1 MQHPDEGTI
10 HAWLDGALPPAERS
24 ALEAH
29 VASCAECAAAVAEAR
44 GMLAA
49 ASRILSAL
57 DDVPGGVIP
66 APADAT
72 RVTPGR
78 ASAAEVRPF
87 RFRAARWQV
96 AAGVMIAVA
105 GSWLVMRNDGA
116 RDMVEVNT
124 ADTSVAE
131 VAPAAEP
138 VVPER
143 AGGVERV
150 AASAPAAA
158 SPRAGRPGSRT
169 EATTSA
175 PGGSALATGSGGGTG
190 DALGNVAA
198 TPRRA
203 DVGGGTSVPGYALAG
218 QAASIGAAAQVT
230 FDSLLAIDSAHTG
243 RISQSLGEN
252 VIVAEQQKSMAGVA
266 RARRVAPSSAP
277 TPPPGTPPPAPASAD
292 MAVEALRQESV
303 SVPAAIA
310 AAGCYAV
317 DAVRWS
323 PPLADS
329 VVQSVFPQ
337 RFVLEGPSGSPADSG
352 GQWLARPVASGG
364 GVPSRVSGSWSLLGT
379 DQLRVRFDGDAGRA
393 ALTLARSIGG
403 WRGVA
408 RLSAGVERPIS
419 RGDVVVRRVGC
430 EPPGPGR

>member
-1 MQHPDEGTI
+1 MRHPDEGTI
-10 HAWLDGALPPAERS
+10 HAWLDGALPPAEGS

-29 VASCAECAAAVAEAR
+29 VTSCAECAAAVAEAR

-66 APADAT
+66 AAAPADAT
-72 RVTPGR
+72 RVAPGR

-96 AAGVMIAVA
+96 AAGLMIAVA
-105 GSWLVMRNDGA
+105 GSWLVLRNDGA
-116 RDMVEVNT
+116 RDMVEVKA
-124 ADTSVAE
+124 ADTSMAE

-143 AGGVERV
+143 AGAVERV
-150 AASAPAAA
+150 AATAPVAA
-158 SPRAGRPGSRT
+158 SPRVGRPGSRM
-169 EATTSA
+169 ETTTTASVG
-175 PGGSALATGSGGGTG
+175 PALAAGAGSGTG
-190 DALGNVAA
+190 DAAADVAP

-203 DVGGGTSVPGYALAG
+203 DVGGGTSVPGYAQVG
-218 QAASIGAAAQVT
+218 QAATIGAGAQAT
-230 FDSLLAIDSAHTG
+230 FDSLLAVDSVHTG
-243 RISQSLGEN
+243 RISQSLGAN

-277 TPPPGTPPPAPASAD
+277 TPPPASAD
-292 MAVEALRQESV
+292 MAVEALRRESV

-379 DQLRVRFDGDAGRA
+379 DRLRVRFEGDAGRA
-393 ALTLARSIGG
+393 ALTLARAIGG

-408 RLSAGVERPIS
+408 RLSAGADGPIS
-419 RGDVVVRRVGC
+419 RGDVVVRQVGC